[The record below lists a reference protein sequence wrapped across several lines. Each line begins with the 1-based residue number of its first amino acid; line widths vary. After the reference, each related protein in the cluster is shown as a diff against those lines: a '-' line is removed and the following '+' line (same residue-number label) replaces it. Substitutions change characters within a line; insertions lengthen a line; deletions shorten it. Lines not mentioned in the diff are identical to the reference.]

1 MDRLILPDAAWRHR
15 TGLTELAAVLGAD
28 QGLARYV
35 GGAVRDTLLGLP
47 AADIDLATPLDP
59 HEVMARL
66 KAAHIKAVPTGI
78 AHGTVTAVLPGGP
91 IEVTTLRHDLETDG
105 RHAKVAFTDDW
116 QADAGRRDFT
126 RRVHRVAA
134 TAVAFGASVLV
145 GGFVGF
151 VLLPARSPIERIAL
165 FTAVAAGAL
174 QVGAALSLFGRSAQ
188 ARGAARKRMPSGRG
202 DRTMHVVAL
211 LLGVALG
218 CGFVSSHASPEFG
231 ISVLF
236 AGCVLYAAL
245 GARLMSGAQ
254 RPWPARSGVVEAL
267 PLHEPFSATFNAS
280 FAGVPDDLLVAAC
293 GGGAFEPAWLAAG
306 DAQHGCAG
314 RAGHHASQDLP
325 RRRRSRG
332 GALRQRQGPH

>member
-1 MDRLILPDAAWRHR
+1 MPEQLAGDLAWL
-15 TGLTELAAVLGAD
+15 GAGALFAWLGCALAQLAALAPARVWGSHAAPRCTGRAGAPHKHRFGFVISFALLLTVPPGVLAEGWAH
-28 QGLARYV
+28 
-35 GGAVRDTLLGLP
+35 
-47 AADIDLATPLDP
+47 ATDA
-59 HEVMARL
+59 VMAVE
-66 KAAHIKAVPTGI
+66 AG
-78 AHGTVTAVLPGGP
+78 VLAG
-91 IEVTTLRHDLETDG
+91 LCH
-105 RHAKVAFTDDW
+105 
-116 QADAGRRDFT
+116 AGRRDFT

-174 QVGAALSLFGRSAQ
+174 LVGAALSLFGRSAQ
-188 ARGAARKRMPSGRG
+188 ARGAARKRMPFGRG
-202 DRTMHVVAL
+202 DRTMHAVAL

-267 PLHEPFSATFNAS
+267 PLREPFSATFNAS